1 MTVIPDRALVRM
13 TGPDAVAHLQSMVSN
28 DVEAIPAGGGAYALL
43 LTPKARVIA
52 DLEVFNTGGELVLAC
67 PPEVRDDLV
76 DVLVRARFRKKVE
89 LEPAAGAVVWGE
101 ADGALATM
109 ETPIGPYRLVE
120 AEPAEN
126 GAGDWDVARIEAGIP
141 RFGREFG
148 PDTMPAEAGLVE
160 RAVSFTK
167 GCYPGQEPIAR
178 LHYRGHANRGLRGL
192 AFKRSLPELRR
203 LGHRRGSRDRPGD
216 VGRRVAPVRP
226 DRPGGAPPRGR
237 RPAEGRRRRGRR
249 RGEAAAVRVETR
261 PGAGAYFS
269 QSPIS

>member
-1 MTVIPDRALVRM
+1 MTVVPDRVLVRV
-13 TGPDAVAHLQSMVSN
+13 TGPDAAAHLQSMVSN

-52 DLEVFNTGGELVLAC
+52 DLEVFNTGAELVLAC

-89 LEPAAGAVVWGE
+89 LEPAAGAVVWGDD
-101 ADGALATM
+101 AGGVLATL

-120 AEPAEN
+120 QAPAEN
-126 GAGDWDVARIEAGIP
+126 GSGDWDVARIEAGIP

-178 LHYRGHANRGLRGL
+178 LHYRGHANRSLRGL
-192 AFKRSLPELRR
+192 AFTRGLPEIGAPVTAEDRELGRVTSVAESPRFGAIGLAVLRR
-203 LGHRRGSRDRPGD
+203 E
-216 VGRRVAPVRP
+216 VP
-226 DRPGGAPPRGR
+226 DRQKVDAGGV
-237 RPAEGRRRRGRR
+237 
-249 RGEAAAVRVETR
+249 AAVVK
-261 PGAGAYFS
+261 PLPFG
-269 QSPIS
+269 

>member
-13 TGPDAVAHLQSMVSN
+13 TGPDAVAHLQSMVTN

-43 LTPKARVIA
+43 LTPKARLIA

-89 LEPAAGAVVWGE
+89 LEAAAGAVVWGE

-120 AEPAEN
+120 VTPAGN
-126 GAGDWDVARIEAGIP
+126 GAGDWEVARIEAGIP

-192 AFKRSLPELRR
+192 AFRRGLPEAGAPVTAGEREVGRVTSVAESPRFGAIGLAVLRR
-203 LGHRRGSRDRPGD
+203 EVADRQKVD
-216 VGRRVAPVRP
+216 A
-226 DRPGGAPPRGR
+226 GGL
-237 RPAEGRRRRGRR
+237 PAVVKPLPF
-249 RGEAAAVRVETR
+249 A
-261 PGAGAYFS
+261 
-269 QSPIS
+269 

>member
-1 MTVIPDRALVRM
+1 MRLYAAVMTVVPDRALVRM

-89 LEPAAGAVVWGE
+89 LEPATGAVVWGDAE
-101 ADGALATM
+101 GALATM
-109 ETPIGPYRLVE
+109 ETPIGPYRLV
-120 AEPAEN
+120 ADDPAGN
-126 GAGDWDVARIEAGIP
+126 GAGDWEVARIEAGIP
-141 RFGREFG
+141 RFGHEFG

-192 AFKRSLPELRR
+192 AFKRSLPEPGAAVVADEREVGRVTSVAESPRFGRIGLAVLRR
-203 LGHRRGSRDRPGD
+203 EVADRQK
-216 VGRRVAPVRP
+216 VEA
-226 DRPGGAPPRGR
+226 GGV
-237 RPAEGRRRRGRR
+237 
-249 RGEAAAVRVETR
+249 AAVVKPLPFR
-261 PGAGAYFS
+261 
-269 QSPIS
+269 